1 MTVIWM
7 CVLLKLERKE
17 TFLRSKLPKE
27 KQGFKIEI

>member
-7 CVLLKLERKE
+7 YVLLKLERKE
-17 TFLRSKLPKE
+17 TFLSKLPKE